1 MCDAADRGGAVGLIS
16 VWQWESLVK
25 VMLSVAS
32 HATWGAGGDIFC
44 IVLLGST
51 PGLFHCVTFVT
62 SACSARE
69 EKP

>member
-32 HATWGAGGDIFC
+32 HETWGAGGDIFC
-44 IVLLGST
+44 IVLL
-51 PGLFHCVTFVT
+51 
-62 SACSARE
+62 E
-69 EKP
+69 